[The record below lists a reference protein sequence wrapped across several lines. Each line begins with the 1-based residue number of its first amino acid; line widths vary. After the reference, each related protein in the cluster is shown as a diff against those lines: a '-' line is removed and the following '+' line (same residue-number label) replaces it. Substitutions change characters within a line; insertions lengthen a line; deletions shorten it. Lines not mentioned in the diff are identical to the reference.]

1 MGQGESWGFPICCGK
16 MREFL
21 EDQENTAVAYG
32 RQAWAVLMGLYS
44 KCWLLELNNLQHQ
57 ERVGEGTAWVWSWN
71 EKELYKGLRRD
82 FTVHVRKWE
91 CPGGVE
97 CGWGRAPRN
106 LGDAV
111 TESVFVCMAA
121 RWEAV
126 TANQHWPR
134 ESTSA
139 LALVHLP
146 LIPLP
151 FHNLKEPED

>member
-111 TESVFVCMAA
+111 TESVFVCYGCQMGGGDS
-121 RWEAV
+121 
-126 TANQHWPR
+126 QP
-134 ESTSA
+134 A
-139 LALVHLP
+139 LAKREHQCLSLGP
-146 LIPLP
+146 PSSYPAP
-151 FHNLKEPED
+151 FP